1 MKQTAPPF
9 ADRRVRRTPLGM
21 PMLCRGGVAGLL
33 LLIPLLGCAGRAGR
47 PVLASPSTPAVARQA
62 LVRDGLRASELVGPL
77 GTLRFFEGGRKGGDT
92 LVLLHGMNRQS
103 GDWQALVPVL
113 RRKYSLL
120 LLDLPGHGESGPQA
134 GPLPVSD
141 LAAAVGALI
150 EARRPG
156 QKVTLIGN
164 SLGGWV
170 ALLYAAQHP
179 ERVERVI
186 GVDSSGIYAPLA
198 VPMQPKNRD
207 EARVLAAAI
216 RGSHAPLPDD
226 AALDAMVR
234 SVAEGPGLRVVA
246 GLRATDFL
254 ESHVADIHVPVD
266 LIWGEEDG
274 VLPLA
279 YGQRLAS
286 LIPGAEMHVLPACG
300 HMPEV
305 FCAESLAIE
314 IETVLAARRTGG
326 KP

>member
-1 MKQTAPPF
+1 
-9 ADRRVRRTPLGM
+9 M
-21 PMLCRGGVAGLL
+21 PMPCRGGVTRLL
-33 LLIPLLGCAGRAGR
+33 LLISLLGGCAGRQ
-47 PVLASPSTPAVARQA
+47 VSTSPPAPAVARQA
-62 LVRDGLRASELVGPL
+62 LVRDGLRTSELAGAL

-120 LLDLPGHGESGPQA
+120 LLDLPGHGESGPQT

-141 LAAAVGALI
+141 LAVAVGALI
-150 EARRPG
+150 DARRPG

-216 RGSHAPLPDD
+216 RGPHVPVPDD
-226 AALDAMVR
+226 AALDAMLR
-234 SVAEGPGLRVVA
+234 SVAEGPGQRVVA

-254 ESHVADIHVPVD
+254 ESHVADLHVPVD

-286 LIPGAEMHVLPACG
+286 LIPGAQMHVLPACG

-305 FCAESLAIE
+305 FCAESLAVE
-314 IETVLAARRTGG
+314 LEAVLAARRTGG
-326 KP
+326 QP